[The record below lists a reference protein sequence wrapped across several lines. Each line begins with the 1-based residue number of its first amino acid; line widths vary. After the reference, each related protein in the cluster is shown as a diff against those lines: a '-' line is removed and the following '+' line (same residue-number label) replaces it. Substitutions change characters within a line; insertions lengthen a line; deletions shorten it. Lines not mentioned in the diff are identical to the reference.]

1 MKIVVLDGYTL
12 NPGDLNWR
20 PLQALGYCEI
30 YNRTVPEHVISRSRQ
45 ADILLTNKTVLTPEH
60 LKQLPDLKYIGV
72 LATGYNH
79 VVDIPT
85 ARERNIVVT
94 NVPAYGTSA
103 VAQHVFALILE
114 LTRHFSHHI
123 DSVRAG
129 RWSAQP
135 DFCYWDMPLLD
146 LEGLTLGIVGFG
158 KIGRKVAQLGQAF
171 DMNVITTRHRGIE
184 PVENV
189 RQVELDELFRESD
202 IISLHCPLTQATQQ
216 LVNAQRLA
224 LMKSSALLI
233 NTGRGGLVDEIAL
246 YHALQTHQI
255 AGAGLDVLSKEPPDA
270 DNLLLNL
277 NNCVITPHTAWAT
290 SRARQKLLDI
300 VVENVRH
307 FLQGC
312 PQNVVS

>member
-30 YNRTVPEHVISRSRQ
+30 YNRTAPEHIVSRAHQ

-60 LKQLPDLKYIGV
+60 LAQLPDLKYIGV

-79 VVDIPT
+79 VVHIPT
-85 ARERNIVVT
+85 VQQRNIIVT
-94 NVPAYGTSA
+94 NVPSYGTSA
-103 VAQHVFALILE
+103 VAQQVFALILE
-114 LTRHFSHHI
+114 LTRHLSHHL

-135 DFCYWDMPLLD
+135 DFCYWDVPLLD
-146 LEGLTLGIVGFG
+146 LEGLTLGIVGLG
-158 KIGRKVAQLGQAF
+158 QIGRKVAQIGQAF
-171 DMNVITTRHRGIE
+171 DMKVIAAKHHTSRPME
-184 PVENV
+184 
-189 RQVELDELFRESD
+189 QVQLLELDELFRESD
-202 IISLHCPLTQATQQ
+202 IISLHCPLTQATQH

-233 NTGRGGLVDEIAL
+233 NTGRGGLIDE
-246 YHALQTHQI
+246 HALCHALNTRQI
-255 AGAGLDVLSKEPPDA
+255 AGAGLDVLSQEPPNA
-270 DNLLLNL
+270 DNPLFNL
-277 NNCVITPHTAWAT
+277 NNCVITPHIAWAT
-290 SRARQKLLDI
+290 ARARQKLLDT
-300 VVENVRH
+300 VVENIRC
-307 FLQGC
+307 FLQGR